1 MNGERRSV
9 ESPQMSDE
17 RLFAIPLPV
26 AERQGYHQ
34 LTTTPYGGVQIRQR
48 LQFIEHLLGGRF
60 QSVTLLQFTL
70 LSVPFRD
77 ICGPNSSPTHFSRH
91 PSRIVGALP

>member
-17 RLFAIPLPV
+17 RLSAIPLPV

-34 LTTTPYGGVQIRQR
+34 
-48 LQFIEHLLGGRF
+48 
-60 QSVTLLQFTL
+60 
-70 LSVPFRD
+70 
-77 ICGPNSSPTHFSRH
+77 
-91 PSRIVGALP
+91 